1 MKAKLFS
8 QAKGIMARCAPV
20 MADCFFGEACN
31 LFPATIHQIL
41 LICSASVAKF
51 CHAMTPQLINQSYY
65 IYDYHY

>member
-41 LICSASVAKF
+41 LCISS
-51 CHAMTPQLINQSYY
+51 
-65 IYDYHY
+65 